1 MKRKRFASPDGW
13 FWQDDVKL
21 NGIFDFDYCFCN
33 SDCKNT
39 KCGRNKYS
47 KSYAAM
53 LRHCYNGIHSESDF
67 SSKCSN
73 YITEVK

>member
-1 MKRKRFASPDGW
+1 MASCNTWFCTDDERKNA
-13 FWQDDVKL
+13 
-21 NGIFDFDYCFCN
+21 IFGFDYCFCN

-67 SSKCSN
+67 SSKCRH
-73 YITEVK
+73 YIAEVK

>member
-1 MKRKRFASPDGW
+1 MASCNTWFCTDDERKNA
-13 FWQDDVKL
+13 
-21 NGIFDFDYCFCN
+21 IFGFDYCFCN

-67 SSKCSN
+67 SSKCIH
-73 YITEVK
+73 YKVEVK

>member
-1 MKRKRFASPDGW
+1 MASCNTW
-13 FWQDDVKL
+13 FCTDDERH
-21 NGIFDFDYCFCN
+21 NAFIGFDYCFCN

-67 SSKCSN
+67 SSKCRH
-73 YITEVK
+73 YKVEVK

>member
-1 MKRKRFASPDGW
+1 MASCNTW
-13 FWQDDVKL
+13 FCTDDERH
-21 NGIFDFDYCFCN
+21 NAFIGFDYCFCN

-67 SSKCSN
+67 SSKCRH
-73 YITEVK
+73 YIAEVK

>member
-1 MKRKRFASPDGW
+1 MASCNTWFCTDDERKNA
-13 FWQDDVKL
+13 
-21 NGIFDFDYCFCN
+21 IFGFDYCFCN

-67 SSKCSN
+67 SNECSN
-73 YITEVK
+73 YITEVIE